1 MKTSRY
7 QKPNYTLTFGKDDVI
22 FLDISLLVYEKSDI
36 ETGLTTYSAKIEKC
50 FISAEMEFARHLVER
65 LCPVC
70 SAEIVEALMADIRK
84 LLEDDIST
92 SLHSLFYAGDIV
104 PNE

>member
-7 QKPNYTLTFGKDDVI
+7 AKPNYTLTFGRDDVI
-22 FLDISLLVYEKSDI
+22 FLDISLLVTEKTDA
-36 ETGLTTYSAKIEKC
+36 ETGLTSYSATIEKC
-50 FISAEMEFARHLVER
+50 FLSTEMEFARHLIER
-65 LCPVC
+65 LCPSC

-84 LLEDDIST
+84 LLEDDISS

-104 PNE
+104 NE